1 MLVARAGGF
10 AKPLPAWQMAPLNRM
25 ESGMIPQRKVGSHM
39 VNPLGLGCMSLS
51 HAYGFKPADA
61 DAERLLHRALDIG
74 YDFLDTASLYGMGH
88 NETLIGR
95 ALKERRA
102 EFTLASKCGFRVNPD
117 GSRSPDGKRA
127 TTEKT
132 LEESL
137 ARLGVDHIDLY
148 YIHRPD
154 PETPIEETVEA
165 LADAVKVGKIGAIG
179 LSEMSAETVR
189 RAHAVHPIA
198 ALQTEYSL
206 WTRNPE
212 IAVLDTCRELGITF
226 VAFSPVGRGFLT
238 SAFPEHTLSDDDF
251 RKAMPRF
258 SEPNYSRNLAML
270 ERFKAF
276 AKNEVGCT
284 PAQLSLAWLLHRD
297 PTLVVIPGTTSI
309 AHLEENMGAV
319 DVKLSAVQMAA
330 LDAMIN
336 EQTVAGPRYTP
347 GMQATVTTEQFA

>member
-1 MLVARAGGF
+1 
-10 AKPLPAWQMAPLNRM
+10 
-25 ESGMIPQRKVGSHM
+25 MIPKRKVGKHM

-51 HAYGFKPADA
+51 HAYGYKPPEA

-74 YDFLDTASLYGMGH
+74 YDFLDTAAIYGLGH
-88 NETLIGR
+88 NEKLIGK
-95 ALKERRA
+95 ALRSRRH
-102 EFTLASKCGFRVNPD
+102 EFTLASKCGFRANAD
-117 GSRSPDGKRA
+117 GSRQPSGKRA
-127 TTEKT
+127 DIEKT
-132 LEESL
+132 LDESL
-137 ARLGVDHIDLY
+137 TNLGLDHIDLY

-154 PETPIEETVEA
+154 PATPIEEGVGA
-165 LADAVKVGKIGAIG
+165 LADAVKAGKIGAIG

-238 SAFPEHTLSDDDF
+238 DGFPDRVLDADDF
-251 RKAMPRF
+251 RAVMPRF
-258 SEPNYSRNLAML
+258 TEPNYSRNLELLA
-270 ERFKAF
+270 RFKAY
-276 AKNEVGCT
+276 AKDELGCT
-284 PAQLSLAWLLHRD
+284 AAQLALAWLLHRD
-297 PTLVVIPGTTSI
+297 PTLVTIPGTTSI

-319 DVKLSAVQMAA
+319 DVKLSDAQIAA

-336 EQTVAGPRYTP
+336 ERTVAGGRYTP
-347 GMQATVTTEQFA
+347 AMQATVTTEQFA

>member
-1 MLVARAGGF
+1 
-10 AKPLPAWQMAPLNRM
+10 
-25 ESGMIPQRKVGSHM
+25 MIPKRKVGKHM

-51 HAYGFKPADA
+51 HAYGFKPAEP

-74 YDFLDTASLYGMGH
+74 YDFLDTAAIYGLGH

-95 ALKERRA
+95 ALKHRRH

-117 GSRSPDGKRA
+117 NSRAPSGKRA
-127 TTEKT
+127 DIEKV
-132 LEESL
+132 LDESL
-137 ARLGVDHIDLY
+137 RNLGMDYIDLY

-154 PETPIEETVEA
+154 PETPIEEGVQA
-165 LADAVKVGKIGAIG
+165 LADAVKAGKIGAIG

-238 SAFPEHTLSDDDF
+238 GTFPEKELTPDDF
-251 RKAMPRF
+251 RAVMPRF
-258 SEPNYSRNLAML
+258 TGSNYSSNLALM
-270 ERFKAF
+270 ERFTAF
-276 AKNEVGCT
+276 AKEEVGCT
-284 PAQLSLAWLLHRD
+284 PAQLSLAWLLHRE
-297 PTLVVIPGTTSI
+297 PSLVAIPGTTSI
-309 AHLEENMGAV
+309 AHLEENMGAANLT
-319 DVKLSAVQMAA
+319 LSAAQMAA
-330 LDAMIN
+330 IDAMIN
-336 EQTVAGPRYTP
+336 QRTVAGERYTP
-347 GMQATVTTEQFA
+347 AMQKTVTTEQFV

>member
-1 MLVARAGGF
+1 MI
-10 AKPLPAWQMAPLNRM
+10 AKR
-25 ESGMIPQRKVGSHM
+25 RVGNHM

-51 HAYGFKPADA
+51 HAYGFRPDEA

-74 YDFLDTASLYGMGH
+74 YDFLDTAAIYGLGH

-95 ALKERRA
+95 ALRHRRN

-117 GSRSPDGKRA
+117 GSRSPDGQRA
-127 TTEKT
+127 NIEKT
-132 LEESL
+132 LDESL
-137 ARLGVDHIDLY
+137 KNLGMNHIDLY

-154 PETPIEETVEA
+154 PERPIEEAVET
-165 LADAVKVGKIGAIG
+165 LAGAVKAGKIGGIG

-212 IAVLDTCRELGITF
+212 IAVLDTCRELGIAF

-238 SAFPEHTLSDDDF
+238 NAFPGHQLMPDDF
-251 RKAMPRF
+251 RATMPRF
-258 SEPNYSRNLAML
+258 VEPNYSRNLALL
-270 ERFKAF
+270 EQLKAY
-276 AKNEVGCT
+276 ARDEVGCT
-284 PAQLSLAWLLHRD
+284 PAQLALAWLLHRD
-297 PTLVVIPGTTSI
+297 PALVVIPGTTSI
-309 AHLEENMGAV
+309 AHLEENLGAANV
-319 DVKLSAVQMAA
+319 RLTAEQMAE

-336 EQTVAGPRYTP
+336 ERTVAGSRYTP
-347 GMQATVTTEQFA
+347 AMQATVTTEQFA

>member
-1 MLVARAGGF
+1 MIAR
-10 AKPLPAWQMAPLNRM
+10 
-25 ESGMIPQRKVGSHM
+25 RKVGKHM

-51 HAYGFKPADA
+51 HAYGFKPEDA

-74 YDFLDTASLYGMGH
+74 YDFLDTAAIYGLGH
-88 NETLIGR
+88 NEKLIGR
-95 ALKERRA
+95 ALKGRRDQ
-102 EFTLASKCGFRVNPD
+102 FTLASKCGFRVNPD
-117 GSRSPDGKRA
+117 NSRSPSGKRA
-127 TTEKT
+127 DILKV
-132 LEESL
+132 LDESL
-137 ARLGVDHIDLY
+137 SHLGMDHIDLY

-154 PETPIEETVEA
+154 PEVPIEEGVGA
-165 LADAVKVGKIGAIG
+165 LADAVKAGKIGAIG

-212 IAVLDTCRELGITF
+212 IAVLETCRELGITF

-238 SAFPEHTLSDDDF
+238 DGFPERVLTPDDF
-251 RKAMPRF
+251 RAVMPRF
-258 SEPNYSRNLAML
+258 VEPNYSRNLAL
-270 ERFKAF
+270 LAEFKAY
-276 AKNEVGCT
+276 ARDEVGCT
-284 PAQLSLAWLLHRD
+284 AAQLSRAWLLHRD

-319 DVKLSAVQMAA
+319 DVTLTAAQMAA

-336 EQTVAGPRYTP
+336 QQTVAGPRYTP
-347 GMQATVTTEQFA
+347 GMQATVTTEQFV